1 MDSTEFGIGLNEVY
15 EPEPGNAPVAIICL
29 VHGLF
34 GGPWKTFA
42 AKRRPPRDEKGAS
55 KEVFWPRDLLPTI
68 VRNVRII
75 SFGFDADVE
84 KFMGAAS
91 LNTIHQHSRNL
102 LNTMCDQ
109 LDSQLPIIFV
119 AHSLGGVIVKDALNQ
134 SAGATTDQ
142 TRQRLLKNT
151 HGIIFLGTPH
161 RGSSSATYGRTAFR
175 LSQFVAFQSANIKL
189 ITALERNSETLDRI
203 STEFNES
210 LAKNKNINMWSY
222 SEERQV
228 SRDDGF
234 VKVSSVL
241 KQWVKDLSRVAVE
254 TVLLAP
260 GYKECLSSLDDPIAR
275 HRIHGVEHVSQS
287 NRGSLEWLYTDT
299 VPFVDWLRDD
309 YSRYDPLFWVT
320 GKPGSG
326 KSTLMRFALSDYR
339 TMEAIPRSEG
349 APIAYFF
356 HLRGSSL
363 VQKSLKGMLQELLHQ
378 ILAQFPT
385 FYDLV
390 SQIYDR
396 VRRTAD
402 ASGWDIASLSECLLK
417 IPDLTIGPDSRA
429 RVMIFVDALDE
440 NENQH
445 ENEQLMKLILD
456 LSDTYCSRMK
466 NFDKDE
472 ASPRHE
478 LPILKICLASRPWPL
493 FKRLLGNKSRIPSFA
508 IHHYTKDDIRAYAR
522 LLLVQPLRDSQPSD
536 PYYHGVLELANDITK
551 KAQGVFVWVRVVVDS
566 SRRQIIDGTPIE
578 VLKQQ
583 IMGYPDELKNLY
595 ELTVQR
601 IPNDY
606 HEEAEIMFKTILG
619 SATPLSLAQLYVVAQ
634 SCLGRPPDSD
644 WKVSSQTAA
653 WLASRTGG
661 LVEEILSSS
670 RDTETMFVQFIHQTV
685 QEYIKDGAK
694 GLELSPIFGSLEARI
709 CGIHLLILA
718 CGMNVNPNYNL
729 ASLAVSDRKQ
739 REGDEYKANDSH
751 YTHHSLLRPIL
762 RNLFTYLRACEA
774 YMDVNPDHRQI
785 LIDMLDSPLI
795 SISTSING
803 RGANLDFITKGA
815 NLDFI
820 TTHLEGADRAKL
832 SDLLLELR
840 GRDKPLEEEEDK
852 DYKEFISSSVPKMVR
867 LPGFSGIS
875 QQLRHAPK
883 RKADRKPVSRFKR
896 AVYVIL
902 QLNAIR
908 PVDFA
913 WLLMITQ
920 NIYHFNLARGY
931 NERTDICQIIAAI
944 GPRLVSERTNRPR
957 MLRRLIENHEISY
970 ATLPRRYHATWF
982 RSVPKTL
989 VVDPEEGI
997 SWSPVMTV
1005 IHLLATAKPKKNA
1018 VDDKQLREMT
1028 DIILSSLSY
1037 SQKSDMSE
1045 QYIFVRDHAEQ
1056 GHSVNLVI
1064 FCARYKSNGSEWVSL
1079 LREHGVTAS
1088 PLRVDM
1094 FDQIALNIAMDGG
1107 CRPRRR
1113 IEDMATAALYPSL
1126 FLLAPGMGGNSI
1138 LDCLKIMYQPLD

>member
-142 TRQRLLKNT
+142 TRQRLLENT

-222 SEERQV
+222 SEEREV
-228 SRDDGF
+228 RFGVVGMHIVPPDSAKIGHDRERWGSISGDHRHIAKYSTDRDDGF

-275 HRIHGVEHVSQS
+275 HRINGVEHVSQS

-402 ASGWDIASLSECLLK
+402 ASGWDIASL
-417 IPDLTIGPDSRA
+417 
-429 RVMIFVDALDE
+429 
-440 NENQH
+440 
-445 ENEQLMKLILD
+445 
-456 LSDTYCSRMK
+456 
-466 NFDKDE
+466 
-472 ASPRHE
+472 
-478 LPILKICLASRPWPL
+478 
-493 FKRLLGNKSRIPSFA
+493 
-508 IHHYTKDDIRAYAR
+508 
-522 LLLVQPLRDSQPSD
+522 
-536 PYYHGVLELANDITK
+536 
-551 KAQGVFVWVRVVVDS
+551 
-566 SRRQIIDGTPIE
+566 
-578 VLKQQ
+578 
-583 IMGYPDELKNLY
+583 
-595 ELTVQR
+595 
-601 IPNDY
+601 
-606 HEEAEIMFKTILG
+606 
-619 SATPLSLAQLYVVAQ
+619 
-634 SCLGRPPDSD
+634 
-644 WKVSSQTAA
+644 
-653 WLASRTGG
+653 
-661 LVEEILSSS
+661 
-670 RDTETMFVQFIHQTV
+670 
-685 QEYIKDGAK
+685 
-694 GLELSPIFGSLEARI
+694 
-709 CGIHLLILA
+709 
-718 CGMNVNPNYNL
+718 
-729 ASLAVSDRKQ
+729 
-739 REGDEYKANDSH
+739 
-751 YTHHSLLRPIL
+751 
-762 RNLFTYLRACEA
+762 
-774 YMDVNPDHRQI
+774 
-785 LIDMLDSPLI
+785 
-795 SISTSING
+795 
-803 RGANLDFITKGA
+803 
-815 NLDFI
+815 
-820 TTHLEGADRAKL
+820 
-832 SDLLLELR
+832 
-840 GRDKPLEEEEDK
+840 
-852 DYKEFISSSVPKMVR
+852 
-867 LPGFSGIS
+867 
-875 QQLRHAPK
+875 
-883 RKADRKPVSRFKR
+883 
-896 AVYVIL
+896 
-902 QLNAIR
+902 
-908 PVDFA
+908 
-913 WLLMITQ
+913 
-920 NIYHFNLARGY
+920 
-931 NERTDICQIIAAI
+931 
-944 GPRLVSERTNRPR
+944 
-957 MLRRLIENHEISY
+957 
-970 ATLPRRYHATWF
+970 
-982 RSVPKTL
+982 
-989 VVDPEEGI
+989 
-997 SWSPVMTV
+997 
-1005 IHLLATAKPKKNA
+1005 
-1018 VDDKQLREMT
+1018 
-1028 DIILSSLSY
+1028 
-1037 SQKSDMSE
+1037 
-1045 QYIFVRDHAEQ
+1045 
-1056 GHSVNLVI
+1056 
-1064 FCARYKSNGSEWVSL
+1064 
-1079 LREHGVTAS
+1079 
-1088 PLRVDM
+1088 
-1094 FDQIALNIAMDGG
+1094 
-1107 CRPRRR
+1107 
-1113 IEDMATAALYPSL
+1113 
-1126 FLLAPGMGGNSI
+1126 
-1138 LDCLKIMYQPLD
+1138 

>member
-55 KEVFWPRDLLPTI
+55 KGVFWPRDLLPTI

-142 TRQRLLKNT
+142 TRQRLLENT

-175 LSQFVAFQSANIKL
+175 LSQVVAFQSANIKL

-210 LAKNKNINMWSY
+210 LAKNKDINMWSY

-275 HRIHGVEHVSQS
+275 YRIHGVEHISQS

-402 ASGWDIASLSECLLK
+402 ASGWDVASLSECLLK

-472 ASPRHE
+472 ASPHHE

-536 PYYHGVLELANDITK
+536 PYYHGVLELANDITQ

-606 HEEAEIMFKTILG
+606 HKEAEIMFKTILG

-670 RDTETMFVQFIHQTV
+670 RDTEVMFVQFIHQTV

-718 CGMNVNPNYNL
+718 CGNNVNPNHNL

-762 RNLFTYLRACEA
+762 RNLFTYIRACEA
-774 YMDVNPDHRQI
+774 YMDVNPDHPQI
-785 LIDMLDSPLI
+785 PFDELHGHLQ
-795 SISTSING
+795 SISYSTNG
-803 RGANLDFITKGA
+803 RQSNFDFMRI
-815 NLDFI
+815 
-820 TTHLEGADRAKL
+820 HLEGADRANL
-832 SDLLLELR
+832 SDLLLELG
-840 GRDKPLEEEEDK
+840 GRDK
-852 DYKEFISSSVPKMVR
+852 KMLR
-867 LPGFSGIS
+867 FHESPEIFS
-875 QQLRHAPK
+875 QLRHAPK
-883 RKADRKPVSRFKR
+883 RKGDREPFSRFKR

-902 QLNAIR
+902 QLNAIS
-908 PVDFA
+908 PIDFA

-920 NIYHFNLARGY
+920 NIYHFNLAHG
-931 NERTDICQIIAAI
+931 NTERTDICQIIAAI
-944 GPRLVSERTNRPR
+944 GPRLVSERTDRPR
-957 MLRRLIENHEISY
+957 MLRRLTKNHESSY
-970 ATLPRRYHATWF
+970 VPRARRLNTTWF

-997 SWSPVMTV
+997 SWSPNTSVA
-1005 IHLLATAKPKKNA
+1005 HLLATAKPNKTT

-1028 DIILSSLSY
+1028 DIILSSMSY

-1088 PLRVDM
+1088 PLHVDM

-1107 CRPRRR
+1107 CRPSRR